1 MNAKKKLCKAT
12 KVNGKPCQAR
22 AIKKGFCFAHSPEL
36 ADKAREARILGGKNK
51 AKLKRLEK
59 MMPTRLSPIL
69 ETLEDT
75 ITEVRGGS
83 LAPKTAT
90 AMATLANAI
99 VRVLTAGELEQR
111 VRDLEHRYKLRNGN
125 ES

>member
-1 MNAKKKLCKAT
+1 MNTKKKLCKA
-12 KVNGKPCQAR
+12 NRADGRPCQAR

-51 AKLKRLEK
+51 AKSKRLEK

-75 ITEVRGGS
+75 MTEVRGGR

-111 VRDLEHRYKLRNGN
+111 VRDLERQYKLRG
-125 ES
+125 SDGS

>member
-1 MNAKKKLCKAT
+1 MNAKKELCKA
-12 KVNGKPCQAR
+12 NRADGQPCQAR
-22 AIKKGFCFAHSPEL
+22 AINKGFCFAHSPEL
-36 ADKAREARILGGKNK
+36 ADKAREARMLGGRNK
-51 AKLKRLEK
+51 AKSKRLEK

-69 ETLEDT
+69 EKLEGT
-75 ITEVRGGS
+75 MTEVHSGR

-99 VRVLTAGELEQR
+99 VRVLTAAELEQR
-111 VRDLEHRYKLRNGN
+111 VRDLECQYKLRDDH